1 MRIRG
6 FALPLVL
13 IAIAGCA
20 PKQRFVPVGAQNPYI
35 MFDQKTRQ
43 SCWSGP
49 AEDASAAASGEFG
62 PNEMTPEMVKD
73 LGLNNGSQDPKT
85 ANAAHLPFCKD
96 LK

>member
-1 MRIRG
+1 MRVRR
-6 FALPLVL
+6 FALSIVL
-13 IAIAGCA
+13 LAIAGCT
-20 PKQRFVPVGAQNPYI
+20 PKQRFIPVGAQSPYI

-49 AEDASAAASGEFG
+49 EEDASAAASGEFG

-73 LGLNNGSQDPKT
+73 LGLNQDPKT